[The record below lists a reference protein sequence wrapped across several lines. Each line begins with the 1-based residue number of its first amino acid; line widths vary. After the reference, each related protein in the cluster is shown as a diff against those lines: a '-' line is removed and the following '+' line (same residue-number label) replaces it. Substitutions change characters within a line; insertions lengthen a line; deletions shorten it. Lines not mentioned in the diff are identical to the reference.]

1 MVKLSDMD
9 LKITRIKVL
18 KGEQQDEQMGNFSR
32 EMETIEMLE
41 TKKDDIT
48 DEEFLW
54 WAQWLLIQLRKYQ

>member
-41 TKKDDIT
+41 TKKDDIR
-48 DEEFLW
+48 DEECLW